1 MDAEFWKY
9 LWQGL
14 GAGVGVFLG
23 VVAGTAINLR
33 IDRWKEQKYKAQ
45 RRKNLLFECELNL
58 QHVARWLNTLEDY
71 RRTVVEDRIHQFSG
85 YFDLTRGLSQTASGM
100 YSDGS
105 LFEFLEHEDIAKLQ
119 GMYADFTVGME
130 TTLNNR
136 VQGFKN
142 IFGTENYVR
151 ANVAFDI
158 DVWEARFKPHK
169 ELLERLIQKLS

>member
-1 MDAEFWKY
+1 M
-9 LWQGL
+9 
-14 GAGVGVFLG
+14 
-23 VVAGTAINLR
+23 TR
-33 IDRWKEQKYKAQ
+33 P
-45 RRKNLLFECELNL
+45 
-58 QHVARWLNTLEDY
+58 RWLNILEDY

-119 GMYADFTVGME
+119 GMYADFTAGME

-169 ELLERLIQKLS
+169 ELLDDLIQKLS

>member
-1 MDAEFWKY
+1 M
-9 LWQGL
+9 
-14 GAGVGVFLG
+14 
-23 VVAGTAINLR
+23 I
-33 IDRWKEQKYKAQ
+33 
-45 RRKNLLFECELNL
+45 
-58 QHVARWLNTLEDY
+58 
-71 RRTVVEDRIHQFSG
+71 EDRIFQFSG

-130 TTLNNR
+130 TVLNNR

-142 IFGTENYVR
+142 IFGTENYVK

-158 DVWEARFKPHK
+158 DVWEARFRPHK
-169 ELLERLIQKLS
+169 ELLERLVQELS